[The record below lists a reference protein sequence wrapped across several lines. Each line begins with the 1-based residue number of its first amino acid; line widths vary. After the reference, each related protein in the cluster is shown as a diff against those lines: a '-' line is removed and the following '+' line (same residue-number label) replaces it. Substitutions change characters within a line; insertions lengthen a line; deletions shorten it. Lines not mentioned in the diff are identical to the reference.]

1 MACRSSQ
8 DLTPSSSDV
17 SWLVHVHDHDAPF
30 CVGRRAGQISSD
42 KTSQKVD
49 NHRRNIHPSFRHMR
63 PKRSTAGQ
71 SLPTRGTP
79 SKPCNSASK
88 AAARGFQVQQP
99 SRGGVLGFLVP
110 GRCARLGQPSVKAT
124 RRHPFLLYPLLS
136 EQFTGR
142 RRGGF
147 ISMLS
152 R

>member
-1 MACRSSQ
+1 MACRSSQDVTPSSSQ

-71 SLPTRGTP
+71 SLPTREL
-79 SKPCNSASK
+79 
-88 AAARGFQVQQP
+88 AALRANPATLPARRPPEDFKCSSRREVECLAFLCRDGVPDLDSQV
-99 SRGGVLGFLVP
+99 
-110 GRCARLGQPSVKAT
+110 
-124 RRHPFLLYPLLS
+124 
-136 EQFTGR
+136 
-142 RRGGF
+142 
-147 ISMLS
+147 
-152 R
+152 